1 MLLLERL
8 NEVVSDSLVEV
19 FTSKVCVSRC
29 CEHLKD
35 SIVDSQDG
43 NIESSTAEVE
53 NNDILL
59 FLLIKPI
66 GNGSCGRLI
75 NDSEDIKASD
85 CSSVFGGLSLR
96 VVEVSRHSDH
106 CILDIFPKVVL
117 GDVLH
122 LGEYHT

>member
-29 CEHLKD
+29 CEHLED

-59 FLLIKPI
+59 FLLIKPV

-75 NDSEDIKASD
+75 NDSEDI
-85 CSSVFGGLSLR
+85 
-96 VVEVSRHSDH
+96 
-106 CILDIFPKVVL
+106 
-117 GDVLH
+117 
-122 LGEYHT
+122 